1 MVFLDFNKV
10 VFFFWILIFFRVM
23 DGSLLGLMDDLD
35 YIIFGN
41 NEVIDF
47 FMWVLVLIEIN

>member
-1 MVFLDFNKV
+1 MVFLDCNKV

-35 YIIFGN
+35 YIMFGN